1 MPSAAADYQAIL
13 RTLVDNKVNF
23 IVVGGVSAMLHG
35 ATIVT
40 LDLDLV
46 HSREPQNLQRFL
58 RALESLDAHSRE
70 RTDRKI
76 RPTLPFLDISGHLL
90 LTTSKGPLDVLG
102 TIGDD
107 LGYDELLKHITEME
121 VAKGLHVKVLNLDK
135 YVEIKEKLNREKDR
149 AVLPVLRQALEAR
162 RKRQSPSR
170 GQRKKRPK
178 KS

>member
-1 MPSAAADYQAIL
+1 
-13 RTLVDNKVNF
+13 
-23 IVVGGVSAMLHG
+23 
-35 ATIVT
+35 
-40 LDLDLV
+40 
-46 HSREPQNLQRFL
+46 
-58 RALESLDAHSRE
+58 
-70 RTDRKI
+70 
-76 RPTLPFLDISGHLL
+76 LPFLDISGHLL

-178 KS
+178 KSQSDH